1 MSIKHVIFTSTKI
14 HSFKKILIMKNDHI
28 LTVFLILLLCSSP
41 LFLFAQTDVESD
53 ARNQAETEFST
64 LNRRGWEAYEG
75 DLKEMLLE
83 AWTCHYI
90 KDENDEFVHVRSYG
104 SGSGSTPQEAVEE
117 AIMNAREFVSGPIT
131 LYFQSWNAD
140 KRYQG
145 QITEEEASIIR
156 SAINDAEEQIRHAIL
171 ELETAPQLAMFQERR
186 NRYRARARIY
196 YNQPGLRDVVRN
208 IIADQLMESAGWPRE
223 KSIPMLTYTHK

>member
-1 MSIKHVIFTSTKI
+1 
-14 HSFKKILIMKNDHI
+14 MKNDYI
-28 LTVFLILLLCSSP
+28 PAIFLFFLLCSGP
-41 LFLFAQTDVESD
+41 LFLFAQTDAEFK
-53 ARNQAETEFST
+53 ARDQAETEFST
-64 LNRRGWEAYEG
+64 LNRRGWEAYQG
-75 DLKEMLLE
+75 DLKEMLLD

-117 AIMNAREFVSGPIT
+117 AVRNAREFVSGPIT

-156 SAINDAEEQIRHAIL
+156 SAINDAEEQIRHAIV

-196 YNQPGLRDVVRN
+196 YNQPELRDFVRN
-208 IIADQLMESAGWPRE
+208 IIADQLMESVGWPRE

>member
-1 MSIKHVIFTSTKI
+1 
-14 HSFKKILIMKNDHI
+14 MKNYQI
-28 LTVFLILLLCSSP
+28 LTVFFISLLWSIP
-41 LFLFAQTDVESD
+41 LFLIAQTVFESD
-53 ARNQAETEFST
+53 ARNQAETEFNT
-64 LNRRGWEAYEG
+64 LNRRGWEAYQG

-90 KDENDEFVHVRSYG
+90 KDKNNEFIHVRSYG

-117 AIMNAREFVSGPIT
+117 AIMNAREFVCGPIT

-156 SAINDAEEQIRHAIL
+156 TAINDAEEQIRHAIL
-171 ELETAPQLAMFQERR
+171 ELETAPQLVMFRERR
-186 NRYRARARIY
+186 NRYQARARIY
-196 YNQPGLRDVVRN
+196 YNQPELRDVIRN
-208 IIADQLMESAGWPRE
+208 IIADELLESAGWPRD